1 LSSPADAVQIPGYTI
16 LRPLGIGGMASVYLA
31 LQESLEREVALK
43 VMAPALAANQEFTS
57 RFLKE
62 GRITAKLSHPNLVT
76 VFDIG
81 QHGTTYYLAAEY
93 IPGGTLREKMA
104 AGMSIGEMLDV
115 IRDVAAGLHYA
126 HEKGFVHRDV
136 KPGNILFKTNGT
148 AVLADF
154 GIAKSMDQ
162 SASSRTMATQVGNSI
177 GTPHYMSPE
186 QARAEKVDGRS
197 DLYALGAV
205 LFEMLTN
212 EPPYDASDPF
222 TIALMHVTHPVP
234 KLPAQVAWLQPLI
247 DRLMAKSPDDRYPTG
262 EAFIADL
269 EKLLATAPEAQSL
282 RSGTETRK
290 RAAPR
295 FSATQGALAAKAAA
309 AGPAG
314 DAVAGTPRR
323 GVPKPVLLG
332 AVAAGVVVLAVGAW
346 FALRSA
352 APPSVPPT
360 VPITEVPA
368 RRVDTPVQPVATAPV
383 DTSPEPVDVPITS
396 DDVAGLLAKAREYVK
411 LGFMENGRRLVS
423 PEGDS
428 AVDLYRQVLAID
440 PTNADALAGLGQIAD
455 YYESKA
461 KATFD
466 RGFYTGSMVLA
477 EQGLRADP
485 DSESLKKL
493 LEESKQAAGL

>member
-1 LSSPADAVQIPGYTI
+1 MSAPPDVVQIPGYTI
-16 LRPLGIGGMASVYLA
+16 IRPLGIGGMASVYLA
-31 LQESLEREVALK
+31 LQESLDREVALK
-43 VMAPALAANQEFTS
+43 VMAPALAANQEFTG

-93 IPGGTLREKMA
+93 IPGGTLRERMS

-154 GIAKSMDQ
+154 GIAKSMGQD
-162 SASSRTMATQVGNSI
+162 ASSRTMATQVGNSI

-205 LFEMLTN
+205 LYEMLTN

-222 TIALMHVTHPVP
+222 TIALMHVTHPLP

-247 DRLMAKSPDDRYPTG
+247 DRLMAKSADDRYPTG

-269 EKLLATAPEAQSL
+269 EKLLATAPEAAAL
-282 RSGTETRK
+282 RSGQDTRK

-295 FSATQGALAAKAAA
+295 LSGNYSAAPAAAPKAVPAAA
-309 AGPAG
+309 ASPAATADSRPRQPASKGMLVALVVMGLVTVALGSWIAFRPGAEPAG
-314 DAVAGTPRR
+314 I
-323 GVPKPVLLG
+323 PVT
-332 AVAAGVVVLAVGAW
+332 
-346 FALRSA
+346 
-352 APPSVPPT
+352 T
-360 VPITEVPA
+360 VPAVP
-368 RRVDTPVQPVATAPV
+368 PVQPTLTQPT
-383 DTSPEPVDVPITS
+383 DT
-396 DDVAGLLAKAREYVK
+396 
-411 LGFMENGRRLVS
+411 
-423 PEGDS
+423 
-428 AVDLYRQVLAID
+428 Q
-440 PTNADALAGLGQIAD
+440 PTG
-455 YYESKA
+455 
-461 KATFD
+461 T
-466 RGFYTGSMVLA
+466 
-477 EQGLRADP
+477 
-485 DSESLKKL
+485 
-493 LEESKQAAGL
+493 